1 MAGQTALGTE
11 WNAAEA
17 ATSDPEMNQEA
28 LLMSQINAAAA
39 ELHRFWSERAAGLRD
54 DDPAWSAQIRALN
67 AKIASAYEAHREDAS
82 PPIPP
87 VRCRAPGPLPAA
99 AGGED
104 HLGSIT
110 YGGFSINDPSSRN
123 RDLALLGYDRG
134 PVSGE
139 DSHSRLHW

>member
-67 AKIASAYEAHREDAS
+67 AKIANAYEAHREMLAHRS
-82 PPIPP
+82 L
-87 VRCRAPGPLPAA
+87 RSGAGRPGRSRRRQGARTILAA
-99 AGGED
+99 
-104 HLGSIT
+104 
-110 YGGFSINDPSSRN
+110 
-123 RDLALLGYDRG
+123 
-134 PVSGE
+134 
-139 DSHSRLHW
+139 